1 MENILYGYSLVKG
14 TYKIYKKVKKYKSY
28 KDSIYNMDMKSK
40 KERSDMILEPL
51 QVMIQLAL
59 LSHCPIGTKVS
70 VSDNILQLHQPTMY
84 QGLWRWYNSD
94 SKDDLYY
101 LFHAIRRYYK
111 WYKSDENNKIFT
123 YILSVAIKGIDK
135 LIATYSASDQTA
147 ITHTLSLYKNV
158 LDLESPDLF
167 KDPSQESVNIDTVF
181 SNIKDIYD
189 KRLLKIIYNTLM
201 IMESVNDEQKKSY
214 LLGLLNILNPT
225 NELIRGWIRDKLTC

>member
-1 MENILYGYSLVKG
+1 MENILYGYSIVKG

-70 VSDNILQLHQPTMY
+70 VSDNILQLHHPTMY

-111 WYKSDENNKIFT
+111 WYKSDEWSI
-123 YILSVAIKGIDK
+123 
-135 LIATYSASDQTA
+135 
-147 ITHTLSLYKNV
+147 
-158 LDLESPDLF
+158 
-167 KDPSQESVNIDTVF
+167 DPSFKYLYLQT
-181 SNIKDIYD
+181 
-189 KRLLKIIYNTLM
+189 
-201 IMESVNDEQKKSY
+201 SY
-214 LLGLLNILNPT
+214 LFIILLYLLCILA
-225 NELIRGWIRDKLTC
+225 

>member
-1 MENILYGYSLVKG
+1 MENVVFGYTMAKSG
-14 TYKIYKKVKKYKSY
+14 YKIYKKIKKFKRYSNN
-28 KDSIYNMDMKSK
+28 IYNMDMKSK

-111 WYKSDENNKIFT
+111 WYKSDENKIFS
-123 YILSVAIKGIDK
+123 YILSVAIQGIDK
-135 LIATYSASDQTA
+135 LITTYSSSDQTA

-167 KDPSQESVNIDTVF
+167 KDPSQESINIDTVF

-189 KRLLKIIYNTLM
+189 KRLLKIVYNTLM
-201 IMESVNDEQKKSY
+201 IMDSVNDEQKKSY
-214 LLGLLNILNPT
+214 LSGLLNILNPT
-225 NELIRGWIRDKLTC
+225 NEVIRGWIREKLTC